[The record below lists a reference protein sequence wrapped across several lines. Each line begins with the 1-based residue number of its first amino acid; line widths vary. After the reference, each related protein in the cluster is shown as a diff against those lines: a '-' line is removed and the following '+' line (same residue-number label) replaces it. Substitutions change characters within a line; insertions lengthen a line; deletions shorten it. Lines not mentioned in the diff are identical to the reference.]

1 MSYLVLLVLDD
12 LNHSH
17 DVLEA
22 WEEAGA
28 KGVTILESTGIG
40 RVRRVGLR
48 DDIPLMP
55 SLSDLLKSDETR
67 HRTLFTVVAT
77 EEQADRIME
86 GTQRVIGDLSLPNT
100 GLAFVIRLQKVYGRF

>member
-12 LNHSH
+12 LDHSH

-22 WEEAGA
+22 WEGAGA

-40 RVRRVGLR
+40 RLRRAGLR

-55 SLSDLLKSDETR
+55 SLSDLFKSDETR
-67 HRTLFTVVAT
+67 HRTLFTVVET
-77 EEQADRIME
+77 EELADRIIE
-86 GTQRVIGDLSLPNT
+86 GTQRVIGDLSQPHT
-100 GLAFVIRLQKVYGRF
+100 GLAFVIQLQKVYGRF